1 MLDLTPFAE
10 RYFYNNAQE
19 PTRSAFQEFHTDIRD
34 MGDHFL
40 VEGEFPGYSKEEIHI
55 ELDGDYMTITAQHA
69 GETQTA
75 GRYLRRERANR
86 PLQRSFDV
94 SSIYADGIH
103 ASYENGVLTLVLP
116 KKEAVPNKSRHLEI
130 H

>member
-10 RYFYNNAQE
+10 RYFYNNQE
-19 PTRSAFQEFHTDIRD
+19 NARASYQEFRTDIRD

-40 VEGEFPGYSKEEIHI
+40 VEGEFPGYSKDEIHI
-55 ELDGDYMTITAQHA
+55 ELEGDYMTVTAQHSNE
-69 GETQTA
+69 GQPA

-94 SSIYADGIH
+94 SSVYADGIH
-103 ASYENGVLTLVLP
+103 ASYENGVLTLMLP
-116 KKEAVPNKSRHLEI
+116 KKDAVPNKSRHLEI